1 MPDGPHA
8 DAQVLTTGASL
19 DEARAAVV
27 ALHGR
32 GAMARSVLGLATEL
46 DVADVAWLGPQAA
59 GNTWYPYSFMADTAD
74 NEPYLSSALELV
86 DETVARAVDAG
97 IPHERVVLLGFSQGA
112 CLASEYV
119 ARNATRFGGLVAF
132 SGGLIGPEGTARDY
146 DGDLDGTPVY
156 LGCDASDPHIPK
168 ERVNETRDV
177 LTDLGGDVT
186 EQIFEGMGHTIVPE
200 ELEAA
205 GDVLASAVG
214 DGDE

>member
-1 MPDGPHA
+1 MLDGPHA
-8 DAQVLTTGASL
+8 DAQVLTAGASL

-32 GAMARSVLGLATEL
+32 GATARSVLGLASEL
-46 DVADVAWLGPQAA
+46 DVDDVAWLGPQAT

-74 NEPYLSSALELV
+74 NEPHLSSALELV

-97 IPHERVVLLGFSQGA
+97 IPRERVVLLGFSQGA

-132 SGGLIGPEGTARDY
+132 SGGLIGPEGTPREY

-156 LGCDASDPHIPK
+156 LGCDAKDPHIPK
-168 ERVNETRDV
+168 ERVHETRDV
-177 LTDLGGDVT
+177 LTDLGADVT
-186 EQIFEGMGHTIVPE
+186 AQIFEGMGHTIIPE
-200 ELEAA
+200 EVEGAR
-205 GDVLASAVG
+205 DVLKRAVG
-214 DGDE
+214 DGE

>member
-74 NEPYLSSALELV
+74 NEPHLSSALELV

-205 GDVLASAVG
+205 GDVLANAVG